1 MKYRKKPVVIDAW
14 EIADT
19 RSRDIPAW
27 VLQALNQGTIRF
39 NTEGPG
45 LVIGTL
51 EGEMRG
57 ALGDM
62 LIKGVAGELYPC
74 AKPIFQA
81 TYERVPE

>member
-14 EIADT
+14 EIADM
-19 RSRDIPAW
+19 RSRNMPSW
-27 VLQALNQGTIRF
+27 VLQALNQGQIVF
-39 NTEGPG
+39 STEGPG
-45 LVIGTL
+45 IRVRTL